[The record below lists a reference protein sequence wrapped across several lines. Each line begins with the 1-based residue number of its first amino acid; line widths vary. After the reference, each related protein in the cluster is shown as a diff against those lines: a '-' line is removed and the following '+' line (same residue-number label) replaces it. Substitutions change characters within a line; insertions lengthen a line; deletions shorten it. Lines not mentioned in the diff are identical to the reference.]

1 MTNLILN
8 VCAVVSNAV
17 VATVP
22 MELKP
27 VYERVKVFDDPDCF
41 PCHHPE
47 LLVLAD
53 CSCKWSVIPTHYVIV
68 KKNTEEKK

>member
-27 VYERVKVFDDPDCF
+27 VYERVKVFDNPDCF

-53 CSCKWSVIPTHYVIV
+53 CSCKWRVIPTHYVIV
-68 KKNTEEKK
+68 PKKAEEKK